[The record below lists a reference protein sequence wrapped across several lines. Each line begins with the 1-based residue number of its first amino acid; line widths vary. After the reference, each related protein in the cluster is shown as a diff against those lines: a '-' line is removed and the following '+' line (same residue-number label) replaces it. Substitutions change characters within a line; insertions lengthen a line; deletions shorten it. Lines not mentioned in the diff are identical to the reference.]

1 METIEQV
8 KQFLDECGFYFLA
21 TCEGDQPRVRPFG
34 AHAIFEGRLYFQTGK
49 VKNVAKQIAA
59 NPKVEICA
67 SKPSAWLRLT
77 GKLVEDPRIEA
88 QQAVLDANPGLK
100 AMYAAGDGNTAVYYL
115 DEATAGFYSF
125 TDVPRIET
133 F

>member
-1 METIEQV
+1 MAVIDDV
-8 KQFLDECGFYFLA
+8 KQFMDECGFYFLA

-34 AHAIFEGRLYFQTGK
+34 AHMIYEGRLYFQTGK
-49 VKNVAKQIAA
+49 VKNVSAQIAA

-67 SKPSAWLRLT
+67 SKLSAWLRLT

-88 QQAVLDANPGLK
+88 QEAMLEANPGLK
-100 AMYAAGDGNTAVYYL
+100 AMYAPGDGNTVVYYL
-115 DEATAGFYSF
+115 DEAVATFCSF
-125 TDVPRIET
+125 TEAPRVEK